1 MQFPLFPTAAAAAVA
16 AALVLAPAAARAQQP
31 LTLDQA
37 VRTSLAAHPD
47 VQRAQAASMRGRA
60 GRTEA
65 WTTMLPRVGL
75 QTGINRSDVLQR
87 TATDPVTG
95 GIVTLPDS
103 LIQQRQSFGTS
114 AILSLDWTLFGGGRW
129 LAGAAAARARSRAAD
144 HVLSAARVRATAD
157 VTLVYLDALE
167 AQTLV
172 DVRRA
177 QETHARELER
187 TAEARFETGSVPEID
202 VLQARLAASE
212 AQVALM
218 EAENEARARQL
229 ELAERM
235 GVSPAA
241 PLLALAEPDAPA
253 APDTAAVRAR
263 LLAQSPLLAAVRAE
277 RDAASR
283 ESRASR
289 LDLLPTLSVGV
300 DRAWSEWGGT
310 REAFTTQP
318 RNVQAYYRV
327 SLSWSPLERPG
338 AILGDRQR
346 AAAGVLEAGAE
357 AAAAERAMEREVAV
371 GLQRWTLAA
380 ALRERARLNL
390 ALAERQREQAEERYR
405 VGVAALSER
414 LNAAILWAEAARQ
427 DAVARHASLRA
438 VAELERA
445 TGVALR
451 AESP

>member
-1 MQFPLFPTAAAAAVA
+1 MRYPLFPAAAAVAAVA

-31 LTLDQA
+31 
-37 VRTSLAAHPD
+37 SLAAHPD

-65 WTTMLPRVGL
+65 WAAMLPRVGL

-114 AILSLDWTLFGGGRW
+114 AILSLDWTLFAGGRW
-129 LAGAAAARARSRAAD
+129 LAGAAAARARSRAAE
-144 HVLSAARVRATAD
+144 HVLSAARVRAAAD

-167 AQTLV
+167 AQALV

-241 PLLALAEPDAPA
+241 PLALAEPDAPP

-277 RDAASR
+277 RDAAAR

-310 REAFTTQP
+310 REAFTMQP

-327 SLSWSPLERPG
+327 SLSWSPLEQPG
-338 AILGDRQR
+338 AILGGRQR

-357 AAAAERAMEREVAV
+357 AAATARTMEREVAV

-438 VAELERA
+438 VAQLERA

-451 AESP
+451 GEAP